1 MSLKRDDLVYDL
13 FYASSTDPMT
23 ADRIATLTI
32 QLRDTA
38 GTTQLSTQ
46 LSRTILRATKAKIYT
61 IGQQMVNDGGDALL
75 VAAEAYFRKDT
86 DTLTEGLISEV
97 LDFIEG
103 NLGAGSTWMGVYGM
117 KIYSGEAL
125 SDLLPDAVL
134 NADGQTA
141 DSTAAATGTTGTA
154 AAQ

>member
-1 MSLKRDDLVYDL
+1 MSLKRTDLVYDL

-32 QLRDTA
+32 QLRDEA
-38 GTTQLSTQ
+38 GVTRLSTQ
-46 LSRTILRATKAKIYT
+46 LTRTVLRSNKQKVYAV
-61 IGQQMVNDGGDALL
+61 GQQMINDGGDPLL

-86 DTLTEGLISEV
+86 AKLTEGLISDV

-125 SDLLPDAVL
+125 TELLPEDVL
-134 NADGQTA
+134 KADGTET
-141 DSTAAATGTTGTA
+141 DSAATGATTA
-154 AAQ
+154 

>member
-1 MSLKRDDLVYDL
+1 MSLKRTDLVYDL
-13 FYASSTDPMT
+13 FYASNTDPMT

-32 QLRDTA
+32 QLRDEA

-46 LSRTILRATKAKIYT
+46 LSRVAMRSSKQKIYSV
-61 IGQQMVNDGGDALL
+61 GQQMINDGGDALL
-75 VAAEAYFRKDT
+75 VAAEAFFRKDT
-86 DTLTEGLISEV
+86 ATLTEGLISDV

-125 SDLLPDAVL
+125 TELLPEDVL
-134 NADGQTA
+134 KADGTETA
-141 DSTAAATGTTGTA
+141 PAV
-154 AAQ
+154 